1 MPIFD
6 DEIYYVKL
14 TQITEVEYYNTTK
27 YVMFKCNWANIKK
40 NRGYKED
47 EYGLTLVNFNNLI
60 YMGERITDEPH
71 V

>member
-1 MPIFD
+1 MPIVD